1 MSPRR
6 PEDPPKSP
14 PAGPASGV
22 APNAPGTV
30 KIQKR
35 ETKPPVTTREKV
47 CATCGRTFRLAPEEK
62 FFNCPH
68 CYKKTVP
75 VRKAPR
81 KNEAQ
86 ILTQIICLE
95 CGTQEYV
102 DFVPSDPA
110 AALCAACFSKRKREL
125 QVQKNHKDKR

>member
-1 MSPRR
+1 MT
-6 PEDPPKSP
+6 PKSP
-14 PAGPASGV
+14 KPSPTPPAGGSDSAAPASALG
-22 APNAPGTV
+22 PV

-35 ETKPPVTTREKV
+35 EVKPVVATREKI
-47 CATCGRTFRLAPEEK
+47 CATCGRAFRLSPDEK

-68 CYKKTVP
+68 CYKKSQP

-86 ILTQIICLE
+86 ILTQITCLE

-110 AALCAACFSKRKREL
+110 TALCAACFSVKKREL
-125 QVQKNHKDKR
+125 QAKLNHKERR